1 MLTKRKNQLLERRKA
16 LLQII
21 YENSENGISKLNIRK
36 KLKDEDFCFSNK
48 TVDRDLRAF
57 QDNSTI
63 TTVLDKS
70 SNQKKYKIENL
81 ENAQLFNDFT
91 DAIEKFYHEAKKIP
105 NQISRGIEP
114 TIAKYISGARDY
126 NSDVSFRMS
135 TVLLAML
142 ENYSIEFNYTKYGE
156 TSISDR
162 IIEPYHLRLKDNL
175 WYLVGKE
182 PDTGLIKVFG
192 LDRITNLKLTDDQF
206 KRDPNFN
213 PQAYFKNYIG
223 IYTNEGRN
231 PELIKIKVWGDFIKR
246 LKSLPLHESQKTESE
261 AQDQII
267 ITLNVVPNT
276 EFYTEILKLRN
287 YAAIL
292 SPDSVKNKMREFL
305 NNMLKAY
312 E

>member
-1 MLTKRKNQLLERRKA
+1 MPNSKFIELLERRKA
-16 LLQII
+16 LLELLKGIK
-21 YENSENGISKLNIRK
+21 YPISKKKIREELKDFNFSEKTLNRDLKEYK
-36 KLKDEDFCFSNK
+36 KLLTIIRIE
-48 TVDRDLRAF
+48 VDG
-57 QDNSTI
+57 
-63 TTVLDKS
+63 
-70 SNQKKYKIENL
+70 KKVNGYKISDVGVDEEEL
-81 ENAQLFNDFT
+81 DFT
-91 DAIEKFYHEAKKIP
+91 LDEEIQLLDEALSQMLLHHKSGKSTDYMSGGRGANAGGSFWMSKI
-105 NQISRGIEP
+105 
-114 TIAKYISGARDY
+114 
-126 NSDVSFRMS
+126 MM
-135 TVLLAML
+135 AML
-142 ENYSIEFNYTKYGE
+142 DTYSIEFNYTKYGE

-192 LDRITNLKLTDDQF
+192 LDRVSDMELSNDQF

-246 LKSLPLHESQKTESE
+246 LKSLPLHESQQIIEEK
-261 AQDQII
+261 ADHII
-267 ITLNVVPNT
+267 ITLKVVPDT

-292 SPDSVKNKMREFL
+292 SPEPVKIEMKKLLTNI
-305 NNMLKAY
+305 LKAY